1 MEKIRLTTF
10 AAESGLGARPGRCDL
25 RAVPDALPRSSL
37 EFGRMRETRDD
48 ATYWFRHLAEANAL
62 RDVNAM
68 GARPLTA
75 VTTIRSVEASLVG
88 PLMVEALA

>member
-1 MEKIRLTTF
+1 ML
-10 AAESGLGARPGRCDL
+10 
-25 RAVPDALPRSSL
+25 
-37 EFGRMRETRDD
+37 ETRDD